1 MSDIDTTQSPSS
13 VFYGYFFQNI
23 HGETK
28 KIGNFFFFEL

>member
-13 VFYGYFFQNI
+13 VFQNI

-28 KIGNFFFFEL
+28 KMGILFFEL

>member
-13 VFYGYFFQNI
+13 VFMDIFQNI

-28 KIGNFFFFEL
+28 KMGILFFEL